1 MSDAELLER
10 IGRQD
15 DQALAVLYDR
25 YSRLVYSIGRN
36 VLQNDG
42 EAEEMTQDVFLSVWR
57 RAASY
62 ESARGK
68 VSTWLGS
75 IAHHRAIDIIR
86 RRRRDQDAID
96 RAATEVIRTA
106 AVVDGVNSAAERSW
120 ERDRLLGALENVP
133 AEQREVLMLAY
144 FRGLTHTEI
153 ARTLNQPLGTV
164 KTRIRLAVRKL
175 RDALEGDLEIP
186 D

>member
-10 IGRQD
+10 VGRQD
-15 DQALAVLYDR
+15 HEALAAIYDR

-42 EAEEMTQDVFLSVWR
+42 EAEEMTQDVFLTVWR
-57 RAASY
+57 RAVSY
-62 ESARGK
+62 EPTRGK

-86 RRRRDQDAID
+86 RRRRDQDAFD
-96 RAATEVIRTA
+96 RAAAEATRTA
-106 AVVDGVNSAAERSW
+106 ATVDGVDSAAERSW
-120 ERDRLLGALENVP
+120 ERDRLLSALEGVP
-133 AEQREVLMLAY
+133 TEQRQVLMLAY
-144 FRGLTHTEI
+144 FHGLTHTEI

-175 RDALEGDLEIP
+175 RDALEGEFGTGD
-186 D
+186 